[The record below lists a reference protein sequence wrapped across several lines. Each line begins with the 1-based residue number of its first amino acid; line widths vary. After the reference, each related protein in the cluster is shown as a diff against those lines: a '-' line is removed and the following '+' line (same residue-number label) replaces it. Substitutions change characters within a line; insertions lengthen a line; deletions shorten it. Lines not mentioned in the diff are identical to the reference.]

1 MKLSSTTCRLVPFR
15 PYSPVTVHKAF
26 KGNMPAHIFHPSLDG
41 LKSLVLAVLFLLAV
55 DPSSA
60 QTPKD
65 NFCRRFA
72 HQTTVI
78 DDKLYID
85 GG

>member
-1 MKLSSTTCRLVPFR
+1 
-15 PYSPVTVHKAF
+15 
-26 KGNMPAHIFHPSLDG
+26 MPAHIFHPSLDG

-85 GG
+85 GGWVNFDSFQRDHKDYSSKRIRTP